1 MPAAPPNVSHHIL
14 SVLVENKAGVL
25 SRVAGLFSRR
35 GFNIFS
41 LAVSPTDDERFSRM
55 TIVVDAES
63 APLEQVTRQLDKLI
77 NVVGIQELSEGDSV
91 ERELMLATIRADATT
106 RGQVTELAAIFEAKI
121 LDVGPDALTLMVAGR
136 PDKLDSFEE
145 LLRPFGITGLQRTGR
160 IALPRIPRGTVRSSG
175 GTPHPGS
182 SGGTPHPGSSGGT
195 PHPGLAAVPESA

>member
-1 MPAAPPNVSHHIL
+1 MPDPMRTGLSHHIL

-63 APLEQVTRQLDKLI
+63 APIEQVVRQLDKLI
-77 NVVGIQELSEGDSV
+77 NVVDIKELSEGDCV
-91 ERELMLATIRADATT
+91 ERELMLATVTADAAN
-106 RGQVTELAAIFEAKI
+106 RGQVTELAAIFEANI
-121 LDVGPDALTLMVAGR
+121 LDVGAEALTLMVAGR

-145 LLRPFGITGLQRTGR
+145 LLRPFGIAGLQRTGR
-160 IALPRIPRGTVRSSG
+160 IALPRIPRGSVAPR
-175 GTPHPGS
+175 
-182 SGGTPHPGSSGGT
+182 
-195 PHPGLAAVPESA
+195 LAAVPSA